1 VEVPSVLVGPGVK
14 KVEPITT
21 SRSVSLLAAV
31 MAVKGS
37 YTEVRVAGREEVTIS
52 YKVFLRKQFPGLK
65 AGREEQEPETLN
77 EAEDFATLNREFQ

>member
-14 KVEPITT
+14 KVDPMTT

-65 AGREEQEPETLN
+65 AGRTEHEPDTLKL
-77 EAEDFATLNREFQ
+77 AGDLVTVNREFQ